1 MKTSEQMT
9 HDVLVRRDK
18 ELKERAAKRRRAMR
32 IGVPCAAALALTA
45 VCTADMA
52 ARSRGSYIHNV
63 IAGPESGTSGTN
75 VMDSG
80 PEIYYP
86 DSDSMGGEYY
96 FQNSTNSLGVAEPEP
111 IDFTNPKA
119 GQNDIHVISVTSFN
133 ADNGV
138 KGDPLDL
145 DPYTMDQLYSFYR
158 IEFDRLTKLHL
169 DWELQH
175 EPLGIYKK
183 YSDDGFVASMS
194 MYCTR
199 NTLNYTTD
207 TGAKVTV
214 SVQSGKFD
222 PLSAEKFAKDKPF
235 KPTISEPTNF
245 YDENGNLIGQG
256 VGSYNP
262 DNDPNRPVNDEGVS
276 LVNGYDA
283 YIYRDSSGDFAADI
297 DMNTRVRITAAG
309 LSEAGFLKILDEYTA

>member
-9 HDVLVRRDK
+9 HDVLARRDK

-45 VCTADMA
+45 VCSADMA
-52 ARSRGSYIHNV
+52 ARGRGSYINNV
-63 IAGPESGTSGTN
+63 IAGSDSGTSDAE
-75 VMDSG
+75 VMVSG
-80 PEIYYP
+80 PEIYP
-86 DSDSMGGEYY
+86 DNNLLQGFIS
-96 FQNSTNSLGVAEPEP
+96 STNSLGVVTEPET

-119 GQNDIHVISVTSFN
+119 GQNDIHIIGVTGFN

-158 IEFDRLTKLHL
+158 IEFDRLTKLHS
-169 DWELQH
+169 DWALRH

-183 YSDDGFVASMS
+183 YSDDGFMASMS

-207 TGAKVTV
+207 TGASVTV
-214 SVQSGKFD
+214 SAQLNRFD

-235 KPTISEPTNF
+235 KPTPSEPTNF
-245 YDENGNLIGQG
+245 YDENGYLIGQ
-256 VGSYNP
+256 VTGSYNP

-276 LVNGYDA
+276 LVNGCDA
-283 YIYRDSSGDFAADI
+283 YIYRDSSGNYAADI
-297 DMNTRVRITAAG
+297 IMNTRVRITAAG
-309 LSEAGFLKILDEYTA
+309 LSEAEFLKILDEYTA

>member
-32 IGVPCAAALALTA
+32 IGVPCAAALALIA
-45 VCTADMA
+45 VCTVDMA
-52 ARSRGSYIHNV
+52 SRSRGSYIHNT
-63 IAGPESGTSGTN
+63 ISEPEIGSANSNEMTSGP
-75 VMDSG
+75 DFFLQG
-80 PEIYYP
+80 YYQSSA
-86 DSDSMGGEYY
+86 DISAI
-96 FQNSTNSLGVAEPEP
+96 AEDPKP
-111 IDFTNPKA
+111 IDFTNPNA
-119 GQNDIHVISVTSFN
+119 GQNDIHIINIARFN

-145 DPYTMDQLYSFYR
+145 DPYTMEQLYSCYR
-158 IEFDRLTKLHL
+158 IEFDRLTKLHSS
-169 DWELQH
+169 WELQH

-183 YSDDGFVASMS
+183 YSDDGFTASMS

-214 SVQSGKFD
+214 SAQLGKFD

-256 VGSYNP
+256 AGSYNP
-262 DNDPNRPVNDEGVS
+262 DSDPNRPVNDEGVS

-283 YIYRDSSGDFAADI
+283 YIYRDSSGNFAADI
-297 DMNTRVRITAAG
+297 DMNTRVRITATG
-309 LSEAGFLKILDEYTA
+309 LSEAEFLKILDEYTI

>member
-9 HDVLVRRDK
+9 HEVLVRRDK
-18 ELKERAAKRRRAMR
+18 ELKEKAAKRRRAMR
-32 IGVPCAAALALTA
+32 IGVPCAAALALTV
-45 VCTADMA
+45 VCSADMA
-52 ARSRGSYIHNV
+52 ARGRGSYINNV
-63 IAGPESGTSGTN
+63 IAGPESGTSGAE
-75 VMDSG
+75 VMVSG

-86 DSDSMGGEYY
+86 DNNILQGFIS
-96 FQNSTNSLGVAEPEP
+96 STNSLGVAEPET

-158 IEFDRLTKLHL
+158 IEFDRLTKLHS
-169 DWELQH
+169 DWALQH

-183 YSDDGFVASMS
+183 YSDDGFAASMS

-214 SVQSGKFD
+214 SAQLNRFD

-235 KPTISEPTNF
+235 TPTLSEPTNF

-256 VGSYNP
+256 TGSYNP
-262 DNDPNRPVNDEGVS
+262 DNDPNLPVNDEGVS

-297 DMNTRVRITAAG
+297 NMNTRVRITAAG
-309 LSEAGFLKILDEYTA
+309 LSEAEFLKILDEYTA